1 MVAASGGPPTALT
14 ATLAPDRRAN
24 SGCIGSNHP
33 RAFLSAHSRRIHAVS
48 FKPPEPFSSVL
59 LSCSRSHFRRILLG
73 MKLLLRR
80 QPSFEMLPPFFVKNR
95 SEERR
100 VGKECRSRWSPYH

>member
-1 MVAASGGPPTALT
+1 MSMVAASLGPPTALT

-24 SGCIGSNHP
+24 SGCIGSSHP

-59 LSCSRSHFRRILLG
+59 LSCSAAHFPPILLG
-73 MKLLLRR
+73 LTLLLARHPR
-80 QPSFEMLPPFFVKNR
+80 CAMLPPFFVTILHHD
-95 SEERR
+95 
-100 VGKECRSRWSPYH
+100 Y